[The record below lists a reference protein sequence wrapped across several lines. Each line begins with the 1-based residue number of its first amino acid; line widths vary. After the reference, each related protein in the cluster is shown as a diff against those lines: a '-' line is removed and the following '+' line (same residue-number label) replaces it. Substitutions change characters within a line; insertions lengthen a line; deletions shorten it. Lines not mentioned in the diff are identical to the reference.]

1 MITHEQLKQ
10 VFREAFSL
18 TRRSLDGWMALTKG
32 ETLTIRKNIDVQRCP
47 VAESNIRNIA
57 GCEYFTEM
65 MEMED
70 RFLAQNRPK
79 IIVQALVF
87 P

>member
-10 VFREAFSL
+10 VFQEAFSFTL
-18 TRRSLDGWMALTKG
+18 RSLDGLMALTKG
-32 ETLTIRKNIDVQRCP
+32 ETLTIRKNIDVQRWF
-47 VAESNIRNIA
+47 ESNIRNIA

-79 IIVQALVF
+79 IIIQALVF

>member
-10 VFREAFSL
+10 VFQEAFSL
-18 TRRSLDGWMALTKG
+18 TLWSLDGWMALTKG
-32 ETLTIRKNIDVQRCP
+32 ETYTKRKNIDVQRWF
-47 VAESNIRNIA
+47 ESNIRNIA

-79 IIVQALVF
+79 IIVQASAF

>member
-10 VFREAFSL
+10 VFQEAFSFTL
-18 TRRSLDGWMALTKG
+18 RSLDGWMALTKG
-32 ETLTIRKNIDVQRCP
+32 ETLTIRKNIDVQRWF
-47 VAESNIRNIA
+47 ESNIRNIA

-79 IIVQALVF
+79 IIIQALVF

>member
-18 TRRSLDGWMALTKG
+18 TLRSLDVWMALTKG
-32 ETLTIRKNIDVQRCP
+32 ETFTIRKNIDVQRWC
-47 VAESNIRNIA
+47 ESNIRNIA

-79 IIVQALVF
+79 IIVQALAF